1 MKAESSTRTAL
12 LRASSFAPDF
22 LIINVTTDSTDTRPV
37 RASEQLDWE
46 ALAGFVRGKLVEVFG
61 EEFDASAPMTVEQ
74 FPGGHSNLTYLLRF
88 GQHEFVMRRPPFGP
102 VPPKAHDMAREYRI
116 LEAVHPVYTLA
127 PRPFMLCED
136 QSVIGST
143 FYVMERRRGLV
154 VRVEEPPEL
163 ADRPEERLR
172 ASRALIDALA
182 RLHMVDINE
191 HGLAALGKPVG
202 FVGRQ
207 VRGWNER
214 WHGSQTSELPAM
226 DALAAWLIERLP
238 PEAERPTLVHGD
250 FKLDNVMLDA
260 GDVGRLVGVF
270 DWEMA
275 AVGDPLIDLG
285 ILLAYWVHV
294 STAAA
299 SADAVSTVTQREG
312 WLTRAEI
319 LERYSEGTGLDVSRI
334 TFYEVFAVFK
344 LAVVLQ
350 QIFYRY
356 HRGQTDDPRFAT
368 LDERVRWLAD
378 IATRLAEKA

>member
-1 MKAESSTRTAL
+1 VTIDSS
-12 LRASSFAPDF
+12 
-22 LIINVTTDSTDTRPV
+22 DTRPV

-46 ALAGFVRGKLVEVFG
+46 ALAGFARARLSEVLG
-61 EEFDASAPMTVEQ
+61 DGFDASAPMTVEQ

-88 GQHEFVMRRPPFGP
+88 GAQEFVLRRPPFGP

-116 LEAVHPVYTLA
+116 TEAVHPVYNLA

-136 QSVIGST
+136 PGVIGST
-143 FYVMERRRGLV
+143 FYVMERRHGLV
-154 VRVEEPPEL
+154 VRAEEPAEL
-163 ADRPEERLR
+163 AGQPAERRR
-172 ASRALIDALA
+172 ASIALVDALA
-182 RLHMVDINE
+182 KLHTVDIKA
-191 HGLAALGKPVG
+191 HGLDTLGKPEG
-202 FVGRQ
+202 FVTRQ
-207 VRGWNER
+207 VRGWSER
-214 WHGSQTSELPAM
+214 WHGSQMSDLPVM

-238 PEAERPTLVHGD
+238 PEPERPTLVHGD

-260 GDVGRLVGVF
+260 SDVGRLVGVF

-294 STAAA
+294 STTAQR
-299 SADAVSTVTQREG
+299 DAVSTVTQREG
-312 WLTRAEI
+312 WFTRPEI
-319 LERYSEGTGLDVSRI
+319 LERYEEYTRLDLSRI

-368 LDERVRWLAD
+368 LDERVRWLAV
-378 IATRLAEKA
+378 IATTLADRA